1 MKEKKSQKKLQKKP
15 LKTLPIAL
23 VLLIAIILVIAF
35 IVNQSQKSNVEMTTQ
50 QIRTE
55 AYNQVQSGEDEID
68 GTSAVKFDA
77 YFTNADGSRI
87 RGTCSEIGKD
97 SNLYMELK
105 LVQEGQ
111 LKDATIT
118 INADNFYFNT
128 AILKD
133 DVISQSYISSNTKTI
148 KLNEIN
154 STSARI

>member
-1 MKEKKSQKKLQKKP
+1 MKEKKVQKKLQKKN
-15 LKTLPIAL
+15 LSIAL
-23 VLLIAIILVIAF
+23 IILIAIVLVIAF
-35 IVNQSQKSNVEMTTQ
+35 VVNQSQKSNTAMTPE

-55 AYNQVQSGEDEID
+55 AYNQVQSGEDAVD

-77 YFTNADGSRI
+77 YFTNTEGSRI

>member
-1 MKEKKSQKKLQKKP
+1 MKEKKKQKKLQKKN
-15 LKTLPIAL
+15 IAIIL
-23 VLLIAIILVIAF
+23 VLLIAIILGVASSVI
-35 IVNQSQKSNVEMTTQ
+35 QGQKSKIATTPQ

-77 YFTNADGSRI
+77 YFTNADGGRI

-118 INADNFYFNT
+118 VNADNFYFNT

-133 DVISQSYISSNTKTI
+133 DAISQSYISPNTKTI

>member
-1 MKEKKSQKKLQKKP
+1 MKEKKSQKKLQKKS

-35 IVNQSQKSNVEMTTQ
+35 IVNQSQKSNVEMTPQ

-55 AYNQVQSGEDEID
+55 AYNQVQSGED

>member
-1 MKEKKSQKKLQKKP
+1 MKEKKSQKKLQKKS

-23 VLLIAIILVIAF
+23 ILLIMVVLIISFIA
-35 IVNQSQKSNVEMTTQ
+35 SQMHKSNTAMTPEKT
-50 QIRTE
+50 RTE
-55 AYNQVQSGEDEID
+55 AYNQVQSGEDAVD

-77 YFTNADGSRI
+77 YFTNTEGSRI